1 MKEGSLEKLEDGVDE
16 DGQVKTYTD
25 SITSPKSDIIIPF
38 LDWTTIIYY
47 PSLLNYKSSLA
58 GIYSDTSLPI
68 AALFPSYHTLLTLTR
83 SP

>member
-38 LDWTTIIYY
+38 LD
-47 PSLLNYKSSLA
+47 
-58 GIYSDTSLPI
+58 
-68 AALFPSYHTLLTLTR
+68 
-83 SP
+83 